1 MKRKLKRVTLISNV
15 KGINKTFHTYSET
28 VGDLRKII
36 SDIIIIPDIHDYGFF
51 EPYNKQL
58 YWGANEYLPESKPY
72 KEVLPNIYDN
82 IDIILY
88 LVMPITYDKCIKE
101 NSFNNL
107 NKYIIEDEKQK
118 YNNIIIN
125 NIQRLKKKDCYNP
138 LLPKSTDLEKFLLT
152 KSVQK

>member
-1 MKRKLKRVTLISNV
+1 
-15 KGINKTFHTYSET
+15 
-28 VGDLRKII
+28 
-36 SDIIIIPDIHDYGFF
+36 
-51 EPYNKQL
+51 
-58 YWGANEYLPESKPY
+58 
-72 KEVLPNIYDN
+72 
-82 IDIILY
+82 
-88 LVMPITYDKCIKE
+88 MPITYDKCIKE